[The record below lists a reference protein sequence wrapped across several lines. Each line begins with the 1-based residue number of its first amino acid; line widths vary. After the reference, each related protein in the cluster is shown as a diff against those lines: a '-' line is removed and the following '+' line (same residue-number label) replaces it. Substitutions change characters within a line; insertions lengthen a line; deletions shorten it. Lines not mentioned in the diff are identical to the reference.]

1 MNTQLR
7 RAEGGVVGWIDTDIT
22 GPMGDF
28 QDPSAG
34 VASAVLGVL
43 RDVPLVLV
51 AAGGGMMSQAFPN
64 TITGRRPWLPR
75 G

>member
-7 RAEGGVVGWIDTDIT
+7 RAEEGVVGWIDTDIT

-51 AAGGGMMSQAFPN
+51 AAGGGMSQACPN
-64 TITGRRPWLPR
+64 TTTGRRPWLPR